1 MNLIER
7 DDPLYFT
14 ETSSE
19 SYDKHQYK
27 VVKKNK
33 TNIVVDSWKEAE
45 NIWWNNRSFLSH
57 IEVLDRKETGGF
69 LDGK

>member
-19 SYDKHQYK
+19 SYDRHQYK
-27 VVKKNK
+27 VVGKQGK
-33 TNIVVDSWKEAE
+33 TVILDSWQEAQE
-45 NIWWNNRSFLSH
+45 LWWNSAPILSH

-69 LDGK
+69 ANG

>member
-14 ETSSE
+14 EYFQLNL
-19 SYDKHQYK
+19 YDRHQYK
-27 VVKKNK
+27 VVGKQGK
-33 TNIVVDSWKEAE
+33 TVILDSWQEAQE
-45 NIWWNNRSFLSH
+45 LWWNSAPILSH

-69 LDGK
+69 ANG